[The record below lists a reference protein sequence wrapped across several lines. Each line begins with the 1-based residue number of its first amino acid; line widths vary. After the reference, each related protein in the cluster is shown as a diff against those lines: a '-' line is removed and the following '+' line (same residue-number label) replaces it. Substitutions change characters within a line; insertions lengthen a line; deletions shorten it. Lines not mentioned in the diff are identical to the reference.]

1 MTVKWA
7 KNAKAT
13 GYQIQYTTDSGFKS
27 GVKTVKITK
36 AATVSTVIAKLT
48 KTKTYHV
55 RMRTYKTVGST
66 SYYSTWSASKRLKIT
81 K

>member
-1 MTVKWA
+1 MTVKRA

-13 GYQIQYTTDSGFKS
+13 GYQIQYTTDSKFKS

-48 KTKTYHV
+48 KKKTYCV

-66 SYYSTWSASKRLKIT
+66 SYYSTWSASKNLKIT